1 MTFGKN
7 KIMSIKNNIDSKFV
21 KKLIDENLL
30 FFFFIVSQISSDNT
44 LEKSSIENRLNIIK
58 SVKYVMTDTFIK
70 DRDMYLDLLS
80 DCEEILLKE
89 LKDLSKKKS

>member
-7 KIMSIKNNIDSKFV
+7 KIMSIKNTIDSKFV

-30 FFFFIVSQISSDNT
+30 FFFIVSQISSDNT
-44 LEKSSIENRLNIIK
+44 LEKSNIEDRLRIIK
-58 SVKYVMTDTFIK
+58 SVKYVMTDTFVK

>member
-1 MTFGKN
+1 
-7 KIMSIKNNIDSKFV
+7 MSIKNNIDSKFV

-58 SVKYVMTDTFIK
+58 SVKYVMIDTFIK

-89 LKDLSKKKS
+89 LKDLSKKS